1 MSKAKASEHAPKNV
15 IAVLDERGLI
25 SQITESGLPEAAA
38 TGMLSV
44 YCGWDATRP
53 SLQIGN
59 LVPIMMLAHFQRAGH
74 RPLLLVGGRHRHD
87 WRSQRQIGRA
97 GAAQHRAGGRKRR
110 AYPPAA

>member
-1 MSKAKASEHAPKNV
+1 MGKAKAAEHAPKNV

-74 RPLLLVGGRHRHD
+74 RPLLLVGGGTGMIGD
-87 WRSQRQIGRA
+87 PSGQIGRA
-97 GAAQHRAGGRKRR
+97 GAAQHRAGRRKR
-110 AYPPAA
+110 